1 MEGEFPLDEL
11 RNLKTFAQLKRFL
24 EKEMD
29 WPFGNLEIEDLT
41 FDYEPE
47 ELGIKPKLA
56 ARIKGIKRL
65 RSLSVSQPWGIFFI
79 EFEKKSIDIG
89 VLRRILAHVALK
101 KRSSNGE
108 QGKWSADD
116 LLFISN
122 FGPSESRQISF
133 AHFSQS
139 ENRHEKPVLRVLAW
153 DESDAN
159 LHLRD
164 VIRNLKNTLAWQGPD
179 EPVEQ
184 WQERW
189 KSAFVLRHGEVIQT
203 SKQLSIALAKLARR
217 IRDRIVTALDSES
230 DKGPLTRIKSDFE
243 ATLLGSLTNSEFADM
258 YAQTISYGLLSARLS
273 NGAQDSVDGLVNG
286 IKTSPFLR
294 ELMEVFLIAG
304 GRRSESEVD
313 FDELGI
319 HEIVDLLSEAK
330 LESVVMHFGDL
341 RAEEDPVIH
350 FYELFLQEYDNKVRI
365 ERGVYYTPR
374 SIVGFI
380 VRSIDEQ
387 LKSNFGLSDGLADVS
402 TWAEVAVSNPSV
414 QIPAGVNPSS
424 DFVNILDPATG
435 TGTFLVEIVEHI
447 YITMRA
453 KWGLEGKSE
462 SEISVSWKKYV
473 EDKLLKRIN
482 GYELMMAPYSIAH
495 LKLSLKLFETGYEFK
510 GDERVNV
517 FLTNAIDPAQVL
529 GDRLEGIL
537 PALAHEATTVNKLKK
552 DSYFTVVLGNPPYSI
567 MSGNLSEK
575 ARRIV
580 DPFRYVDG
588 ELIREKSAIVF
599 ERTIQDDYV
608 KFFALARNVIAK
620 SGCGVLGFISNNSY
634 QDNINLRGMRC
645 DLYDVF
651 NHIELVDLHGAALQ
665 NKLGSSGERDE
676 NVFDI
681 RTAVS
686 IFIGTSKKSSANRT
700 MQRIDLYGSRDEKN
714 KLLKLSTASGI
725 VKDEV
730 QPRAPKYIFL
740 ATNRSIEDLYESGV
754 SVESLFMYR
763 ASGIQTGKDDILID
777 FSKEEL
783 KKKLI
788 DFANPSTSIREVI
801 EKFDCESGYGEKLL
815 AKRKSIEKDES
826 FDQRIVPLMFTPFDS
841 RVVFYR
847 KDIVKVHSDEVS
859 RQILS
864 GTNLNL
870 IVVRQVAGRSFSHVF
885 VTRSLANQ
893 RSFYSTRGTTY
904 QVPVMNIGKESLGT
918 LFGGFETNFVI
929 EQAKRLLPDELS
941 ADHENLFR
949 LFCFIYAQMFSTEYR
964 LIFKDELQ
972 RDYPHLFRSIDLSI
986 FEKMSDVGRR
996 LVDIHSGDESPVE
1009 VPSLD
1014 IVGSFSNA
1022 IERPQFVDGTIWLD
1036 GDETFGFTGVSSEV
1050 WNLEIGGYKICEKWL
1065 KDRNGRKLSKADRS
1079 NFLKI
1084 LATLAETLRIQEHI
1098 DRTIESNGGWD
1109 KTFSK
1114 PIANSVV

>member
-1 MEGEFPLDEL
+1 MDGEFALDEL

-47 ELGIKPKLA
+47 ELGIKPRLA

-65 RSLSVSQPWGIFFI
+65 RPLSVSQPWGIFFI

-89 VLRRILAHVALK
+89 VLRRILAHVALR
-101 KRSSNGE
+101 KRSSSGE

-139 ENRHEKPVLRVLAW
+139 ENPREKPVLRVLAW
-153 DESDAN
+153 DESDTN

-164 VIRNLKNTLAWQGPD
+164 VIRNLKNTLAWQGPN

-203 SKQLSIALAKLARR
+203 SKQLSIALATLARR
-217 IRDRIVTALDSES
+217 IRDRIITALESES
-230 DKGPLTRIKSDFE
+230 DQGPLTRIKSDFE
-243 ATLLGSLTNSEFADM
+243 ITLLGSLTNSEFADM

-273 NGAQDSVDGLVNG
+273 KGAQESIDGLVSG

-294 ELMEVFLIAG
+294 ELMEAFLIAG
-304 GRRSESEVD
+304 GRRSGSDID

-319 HEIVDLLSEAK
+319 HEVVDLLSEAK

-350 FYELFLQEYDNKVRI
+350 FYELFLQEYDNKSRI

-380 VRSIDEQ
+380 VRSIDQQ
-387 LKSNFGLSDGLADVS
+387 LRSNFGLSDGLADVS
-402 TWAEVAVSNPSV
+402 TWAEVVASNPDI
-414 QIPAGVNPSS
+414 QIPSGINPNS

-435 TGTFLVEIVEHI
+435 TGTFLVEVVEHI

-453 KWGLEGKSE
+453 KWKLAGQSE
-462 SEISVSWKKYV
+462 AEITNSWNRYV
-473 EDKLLKRIN
+473 EEKLLKRIN
-482 GYELMMAPYSIAH
+482 GYELLMAPYSIAH
-495 LKLSLKLFETGYEFK
+495 LKISLKLFETGYEFK

-517 FLTNAIDPAQVL
+517 FLTNAIDPEQEMVNQ
-529 GDRLEGIL
+529 LEGIL
-537 PALAHEATTVNKLKK
+537 PALAHEAIAVNKLKK
-552 DSYFTVVLGNPPYSI
+552 ESCFTVVLGNPPYSI
-567 MSGNLSEK
+567 MSGNLSEQ

-608 KFFALARNVIAK
+608 KFFALARNLIAK

-645 DLYDVF
+645 DLQQVF
-651 NHIELVDLHGAALQ
+651 NDVELVDLHGAALQ

-686 IFIGTSKKSSANRT
+686 IFLGTAKTSSAVKSMKRT
-700 MQRIDLYGSRDEKN
+700 DLYGSRDEKN
-714 KLLKLSTASGI
+714 QLLKISTASEI
-725 VKDEV
+725 VREEV

-740 ATNRSIEDLYESGV
+740 ATNRSTEDLFESGV
-754 SVESLFMYR
+754 SIESLFNYR

-777 FSKEEL
+777 FSEQEL
-783 KKKLI
+783 KQKLK
-788 DFANPSTSIREVI
+788 DFVDSSQPIQQVI
-801 EKFDCESGYGEKLL
+801 EKFGCESGYGEKLL
-815 AKRKSIEKDES
+815 AKRKSIENDES

-847 KDIVKVHSDEVS
+847 KDVVKVHSDEVS

-870 IVVRQVAGRSFSHVF
+870 IVVRQVAGRGFSHVF

-904 QVPVMNIGKESLGT
+904 QVPVLNIAGESHGD
-918 LFGGFETNFVI
+918 LFGGVETNFVI
-929 EQAKRLLPDELS
+929 DEAKRLLPDDLKT
-941 ADHENLFR
+941 DHQNLLR
-949 LFCFIYAQMFSTEYR
+949 LFYFIYAQMFSNEYR
-964 LIFKDELQ
+964 SVFRDELL
-972 RDYPHLFRSIDLSI
+972 RDYPHLFRPADLSV
-986 FEKMSDVGRR
+986 FELISDVGQR
-996 LVDIHSGDESPVE
+996 LVEIHSGDEGPAE
-1009 VPSLD
+1009 VSSLD
-1014 IVGSFSNA
+1014 VVGAFDNA
-1022 IERPQFVDGTIWLD
+1022 IEHPQFVGGTIWLD
-1036 GDETFGFTGVSSEV
+1036 SGKTFGIAGVPSEV
-1050 WNLEIGGYKICEKWL
+1050 WNLEIGGYQICEKWL
-1065 KDRNGRKLSKADRS
+1065 KDRKGRKLTQVDRS
-1079 NFLKI
+1079 IFLNI
-1084 LATLAETLRIQEHI
+1084 LATLVETLRLQEQI
-1098 DRTIESNGGWD
+1098 DRIIESKGGWN
-1109 KTFSK
+1109 KTFSS
-1114 PIANSVV
+1114 PIANSVG